1 MTRQSIDL
9 YHFESEIFSK
19 KTWHMIIE
27 SDFFYQTSELVQT
40 LLINDSKI
48 MINNISILTRKVG
61 IYKKNGEYHLTNVDD
76 KVKVIL
82 Y

>member
-1 MTRQSIDL
+1 MMRKSIDL
-9 YHFESEIFSK
+9 YHFQSEMLSK

-40 LLINDSKI
+40 VLINDSKI

-61 IYKKNGEYHLTNVDD
+61 IYKKNDEYHLTNVDD